1 MLTISPFLPTQEQK
15 CRAIIRAQVR
25 KIDRDINQIKNVE
38 IKTKNLILQANKRG
52 QRDPTRQKQAAREA
66 RDFARELIHARKTEA
81 RLVTTKAQIQSVGMQ
96 IQNAVMEQQVVRI
109 LGSSVKVMVDSKDMV
124 RLPELALTMRQ
135 VSAEL
140 TKAGIVNEMVEDM
153 LPDTDLLED
162 EDEAEEEIEKVL
174 GEILKDRMKTGAL
187 PSVPLPQEAAP
198 AQAEEEDEE
207 DTEAMMDQMR
217 NRLEALR
224 S

>member
-1 MLTISPFLPTQEQK
+1 
-15 CRAIIRAQVR
+15 
-25 KIDRDINQIKNVE
+25 
-38 IKTKNLILQANKRG
+38 
-52 QRDPTRQKQAAREA
+52 
-66 RDFARELIHARKTEA
+66 
-81 RLVTTKAQIQSVGMQ
+81 MQ

-187 PSVPLPQEAAP
+187 PSVPLPQDAVP
-198 AQAEEEDEE
+198 AQQEEEDEE

>member
-1 MLTISPFLPTQEQK
+1 
-15 CRAIIRAQVR
+15 
-25 KIDRDINQIKNVE
+25 
-38 IKTKNLILQANKRG
+38 
-52 QRDPTRQKQAAREA
+52 
-66 RDFARELIHARKTEA
+66 
-81 RLVTTKAQIQSVGMQ
+81 MQ

-174 GEILKDRMKTGAL
+174 GEILKDRMKTGTL
-187 PSVPLPQEAAP
+187 PSVPLPQDAVP
-198 AQAEEEDEE
+198 AQQEEEDEE